1 MSISKE
7 LSLLGLAAKAGRVV
21 SGEFATEKAVKAG
34 KARLVLVAGD
44 ASDNSKKKF
53 SDMCTYYK
61 VPLYVVGT
69 KEELGGA
76 IGRITARL
84 WVVTDDN
91 FAVAMKKKLEQ
102 DGKIKKEGN
111 ICQN

>member
-1 MSISKE
+1 MNISKE

-53 SDMCTYYK
+53 SDMCAYYK
-61 VPLYVVGT
+61 VPVYFVGT

-76 IGRITARL
+76 IGKDYRASL
-84 WVVTDDN
+84 VVTDDN
-91 FAVAMKKKLEQ
+91 FAVAMKKKMEQ
-102 DGKIKKEGN
+102 MGK
-111 ICQN
+111 

>member
-1 MSISKE
+1 MNISKE

-53 SDMCTYYK
+53 SDMCAYYK
-61 VPLYVVGT
+61 VPIYLVGT
-69 KEELGGA
+69 KEELGSA
-76 IGRITARL
+76 IGKEYRASL
-84 WVVTDDN
+84 ALTDEN
-91 FAVAMKKKLEQ
+91 FAVAMVKKLEKT
-102 DGKIKKEGN
+102 GH
-111 ICQN
+111 

>member
-76 IGRITARL
+76 IGKDYRASL
-84 WVVTDDN
+84 GVTDDN
-91 FAVAMKKKLEQ
+91 FAVSMKKKLEQ
-102 DGKIKKEGN
+102 MGK
-111 ICQN
+111 

>member
-61 VPLYVVGT
+61 VPYFEFGS
-69 KEELGGA
+69 KEELGHILGKQMRA
-76 IGRITARL
+76 SLAVIDENFSNALLKHFTAK
-84 WVVTDDN
+84 
-91 FAVAMKKKLEQ
+91 A
-102 DGKIKKEGN
+102 
-111 ICQN
+111 

>member
-1 MSISKE
+1 MNISKE

-44 ASDNSKKKF
+44 ASDNSRKKF
-53 SDMCTYYK
+53 SDMCAYYK
-61 VPLYVVGT
+61 VPVYFVGT

-76 IGRITARL
+76 IGKDYRASLGVMIISQWR
-84 WVVTDDN
+84 
-91 FAVAMKKKLEQ
+91 
-102 DGKIKKEGN
+102 
-111 ICQN
+111 

>member
-1 MSISKE
+1 MNISKE

-53 SDMCTYYK
+53 SDMCAYYK
-61 VPLYVVGT
+61 VP
-69 KEELGGA
+69 
-76 IGRITARL
+76 I
-84 WVVTDDN
+84 
-91 FAVAMKKKLEQ
+91 
-102 DGKIKKEGN
+102 
-111 ICQN
+111 

>member
-53 SDMCTYYK
+53 SDMCTIRCRCMLSEQRRSWE
-61 VPLYVVGT
+61 VPL
-69 KEELGGA
+69 E
-76 IGRITARL
+76 RITARL
-84 WVVTDDN
+84 WV
-91 FAVAMKKKLEQ
+91 
-102 DGKIKKEGN
+102 
-111 ICQN
+111 

>member
-1 MSISKE
+1 MNISKE

-53 SDMCTYYK
+53 SDMCAYYK
-61 VPLYVVGT
+61 VPIYSGGNKGGVGRCHW
-69 KEELGGA
+69 KGLPRVSGC
-76 IGRITARL
+76 
-84 WVVTDDN
+84 
-91 FAVAMKKKLEQ
+91 
-102 DGKIKKEGN
+102 DG
-111 ICQN
+111 